1 MRKEKNVKNR
11 AMRRKMLKKSGK
23 KLLAAALS
31 AAMLSMGIYPAGF
44 LICKNERGTVPEG
57 TGSDPAD

>member
-31 AAMLSMGIYPAGF
+31 AAMLSMGIYARGF
-44 LICKNERGTVPEG
+44 PC
-57 TGSDPAD
+57 